1 MPIDARIPLSGSKVS
16 FSQPLID
23 LQERNRRDRIDQS
36 NLKTAEMQQF
46 NLQQTNQLNEM
57 ALTQK
62 SSEQKARGMAA
73 IVQELGAMEV
83 LFDDGQVKSAL
94 KQGMVVRGRLEELGE
109 DTAGWDE
116 WMLKAQT
123 SPEGAAAA
131 SEYLGS
137 FANEISA
144 QVPAL
149 FTAAGIDLSE
159 PETFTTEFRDGVPV
173 QVSSTTNQEF
183 DSPRAKDADESGF
196 TNIKQLDSGGFV
208 GLKDGEIQVIPATEA
223 ANLLLSQKEEESTF
237 TNVKQL
243 ESGEFVGLLDGEITV
258 IPESEA
264 AELLLNQEGEAE
276 APTSS
281 QSLAA
286 GFAQRTLDS
295 GNIITEIGDKFT
307 GAVSRAVGIVPRGFQ
322 FQNRQRFDQA
332 TRDFISATLRRESG
346 AAIQQSEF
354 DYANLQYIPQPG
366 DKEDVLEQ
374 KQRNRETIAT
384 SLRLEA
390 GPAFDLLSEEL
401 NLSPEQTATN
411 PETGQTIYLRDGVW
425 VDENGSPV

>member
-149 FTAAGIDLSE
+149 FTAAGIDISE

-173 QVSSTTNQEF
+173 QVSSTTNQELV
-183 DSPRAKDADESGF
+183 SPRAKDADESGF

>member
-123 SPEGAAAA
+123 NPGA